1 MEAWQRDRIVAFYES
16 HNPENV
22 KNMQVIHVSSSSNVH
37 AMMQTRDLA
46 SVCRARGGA
55 VCQAAQE
62 VRVAKEDNEL
72 SAAASYDPN
81 FVPKTAPPSRG
92 GPFDCRSAS
101 FNAHLALVRN
111 RLDGAS
117 LHHPALDNLYKCRM
131 LLPPRDPQFIQP
143 KLKPAT
149 PSLTTDRKSK
159 STVAPKKPPVLHAIA
174 GTSRPLL
181 SIYLHSTGPLSLL
194 HRCLVAKARV
204 VVVLRRISSIRGTC
218 TGYLKGFDKHMNL
231 VLMDVMDK
239 FAPVH
244 AQQQEA
250 PTVTRHIRQLLIR
263 GDNVVLVYPTQPL
276 MPQQNTSSTG
286 S

>member
-22 KNMQVIHVSSSSNVH
+22 KNIPEILRVFAGREDVLCAKLHKKYGCSPDI
-37 AMMQTRDLA
+37 
-46 SVCRARGGA
+46 
-55 VCQAAQE
+55 
-62 VRVAKEDNEL
+62 VAKEDNEL

-143 KLKPAT
+143 KVKPAT
-149 PSLTTDRKSK
+149 PSVTTDRKSK

-174 GTSRPLL
+174 
-181 SIYLHSTGPLSLL
+181 
-194 HRCLVAKARV
+194 AKARV